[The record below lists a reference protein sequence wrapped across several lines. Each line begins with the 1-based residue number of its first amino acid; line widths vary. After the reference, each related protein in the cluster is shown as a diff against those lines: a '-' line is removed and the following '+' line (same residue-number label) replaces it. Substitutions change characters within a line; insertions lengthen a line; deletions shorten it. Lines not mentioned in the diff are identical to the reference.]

1 MTNTA
6 KNGEDRHITHP
17 EDFKSMTDEQIIR
30 EHGDMPEATDY
41 ILYKYKG
48 YVRSMA
54 RRYYLIGGDCDDLI
68 QEGMIGLYKAVRD
81 FDAQKNVSF
90 RTFAELCIM
99 RQMITAIKAANRI
112 KHQPLNSFVSLNRP
126 VFEEDCE
133 KTLEEILPDESAM
146 SPEDIYI
153 ENERFMGVRTKI
165 HDNLSDFENSVMD
178 LYLEGK
184 SYAEIS
190 VRLNKP
196 KKSIDNALQRAKAKL
211 AKLKINETDD
221 LKS

>member
-1 MTNTA
+1 MG
-6 KNGEDRHITHP
+6 KNEAEQTFEGYERFRAMSDEEVIRDHGE
-17 EDFKSMTDEQIIR
+17 
-30 EHGDMPEATDY
+30 EADAADY
-41 ILYKYKG
+41 ILNKYKG

-68 QEGMIGLYKAVRD
+68 QEGMIGLYKAIRD

-90 RTFAELCIM
+90 KTFAELCVM

-153 ENERFMGVRTKI
+153 ENERFEGVRSKI

-190 VRLNKP
+190 CRLGKP
-196 KKSIDNALQRAKAKL
+196 KKSIDNALQRAKGKL
-211 AKLKINETDD
+211 AKLDIKAEG
-221 LKS
+221 

>member
-1 MTNTA
+1 MAN
-6 KNGEDRHITHP
+6 KGKGEAEQTFEGYERFRTM
-17 EDFKSMTDEQIIR
+17 SDEEVIR
-30 EHGDMPEATDY
+30 DHGEEPDAADY
-41 ILYKYKG
+41 ILNKYKG

-68 QEGMIGLYKAVRD
+68 QEGMIGLYKAIRD

-90 RTFAELCIM
+90 KTFAELCVM

-153 ENERFMGVRTKI
+153 ENERFEGVRSKI

-190 VRLNKP
+190 CRLGKP
-196 KKSIDNALQRAKAKL
+196 KKSIDNALQRAKGKL
-211 AKLKINETDD
+211 SKLDIKAER
-221 LKS
+221 